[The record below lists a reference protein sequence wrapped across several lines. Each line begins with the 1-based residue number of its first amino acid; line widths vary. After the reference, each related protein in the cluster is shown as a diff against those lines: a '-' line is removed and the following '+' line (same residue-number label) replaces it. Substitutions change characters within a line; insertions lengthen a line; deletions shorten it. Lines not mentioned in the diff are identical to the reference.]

1 ELRDAYQAAAA
12 LTAWAEGAC
21 TAVEREIADGQPGD
35 AVTEWV
41 MAAFGPP
48 RLMMVVALRAQ
59 DAGPAS
65 TAVTAVMLI
74 LIRNMLRAV
83 RQLMPD
89 GSFDV
94 LRNPMVAPS
103 FLADFLGR

>member
-1 ELRDAYQAAAA
+1 M
-12 LTAWAEGAC
+12 
-21 TAVEREIADGQPGD
+21 
-35 AVTEWV
+35 
-41 MAAFGPP
+41 MA
-48 RLMMVVALRAQ
+48 VALRDQ

-65 TAVTAVMLI
+65 TAATAMMLI

-89 GSFDV
+89 GNFNV

>member
-1 ELRDAYQAAAA
+1 MTLPLTLTGNWPPYGGPVVRVWGLGLYAGQDA
-12 LTAWAEGAC
+12 L
-21 TAVEREIADGQPGD
+21 
-35 AVTEWV
+35 AVTW
-41 MAAFGPP
+41 PDD
-48 RLMMVVALRAQ
+48 LRPQ
-59 DAGPAS
+59 AGPAS
-65 TAVTAVMLI
+65 TAATAVMLI

-89 GSFDV
+89 GNFDV